1 MQRRRRVKQ
10 TILLEQRIA
19 NYLAQQQDNLPPGV
33 QREAYLE
40 KLRQYD
46 TAIRINRWLSSAEL
60 KSPK

>member
-1 MQRRRRVKQ
+1 
-10 TILLEQRIA
+10 
-19 NYLAQQQDNLPPGV
+19 LAQQQDNLPPGV